1 MLSLGGLNSG
11 SLKDLQLVISFSTD
25 FAIHTKVRGRA
36 WSHCLG
42 SIAKIELP
50 MKVTIQFLLPL
61 APGGGIRL
69 PPPIFLGQFTACS
82 HPLSYIGRSF
92 ADAQSKLCC
101 LSLLC
106 FSLCCCFACGTH
118 PLPSAG
124 AVKGWT
130 AELEEK
136 DMAAPLWNNH
146 CDVVIG
152 HKLLKSLFVSLMFCT
167 DVISSFSHSTIYL
180 INHWT
185 LF

>member
-42 SIAKIELP
+42 STAEIKLP

-82 HPLSYIGRSF
+82 HPLSYIGWSF
-92 ADAQSKLCC
+92 ADAQSKLCY
-101 LSLLC
+101 LSL
-106 FSLCCCFACGTH
+106 LCCCFARGTH

-130 AELEEK
+130 TEPVEK
-136 DMAAPLWNNH
+136 DMVAPLWNH
-146 CDVVIG
+146 HYDVVIG
-152 HKLLKSLFVSLMFCT
+152 HKLLKSFFVSLTFCT
-167 DVISSFSHSTIYL
+167 DVISSFSHSSIYL